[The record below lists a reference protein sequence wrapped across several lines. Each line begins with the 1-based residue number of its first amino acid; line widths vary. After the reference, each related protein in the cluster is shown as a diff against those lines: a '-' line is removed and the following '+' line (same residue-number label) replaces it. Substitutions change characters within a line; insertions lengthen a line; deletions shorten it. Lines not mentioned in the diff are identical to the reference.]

1 MGFKFKANFISNHI
15 QSINA
20 ASTTKQRKS
29 QYVKAM
35 LSVFFN
41 TTFNAFM
48 KGMKYTLNVSSSYH
62 RLRHEV
68 ELVLIVPIDSH
79 PVIKC
84 KNVFS

>member
-1 MGFKFKANFISNHI
+1 
-15 QSINA
+15 
-20 ASTTKQRKS
+20 
-29 QYVKAM
+29 
-35 LSVFFN
+35 
-41 TTFNAFM
+41 M

-84 KNVFS
+84 KNVFPDNRSSLNIQNFMAPW

>member
-1 MGFKFKANFISNHI
+1 
-15 QSINA
+15 
-20 ASTTKQRKS
+20 
-29 QYVKAM
+29 M

-84 KNVFS
+84 KNVFPDNRSSLNIQNFMAPW